1 MQLSMRMM
9 FTPKHQKLVNQC
21 YPTGRTTDK
30 KPKSSET
37 SYLLYYVNS
46 RRSKLEKVSTYLIK
60 RSTSDLNHRRIGNI
74 AVTLDL
80 MNKIVL
86 HCRENLNVFVKDFLY
101 IMNKVLSNNNFNND
115 VAVVELVE
123 LAFSSICLNLD
134 DVLCNGDME
143 FIQLYQSFV
152 DLFFKIVTERIHN
165 DDMLLKCC
173 IDISNTN
180 SVSSNPQL
188 NYFVSKSVTY
198 TISKFQ
204 ERNPKFKTLSLGP
217 VLDGNLGNLG
227 KRLSR
232 TQTRTVGLDKTVDDN
247 NDISIR
253 ALQSYFNTTETDK
266 LNLSIRTLLR
276 CLQNTPNKELLEFI
290 CNGIPVQLRYI
301 VILLLVRQLSDK
313 DKNVDPVVSLKLM
326 SSLLVSDVSIV
337 GLSVLDIMRKLL
349 NFQLK
354 NVADKEVVEQSC
366 ITMTDLNHKT
376 YYTEQ
381 TSDMLYEL
389 LLKLKS
395 DTTKDLERNAVV
407 EDVDYL
413 VEHITQP
420 SISLELFIDLAHYMR
435 NQIISLFAIVE
446 TEVPTGF
453 VFSKLYSLLR
463 ELDSHGVQKE
473 MMEEIFDK
481 YGKVALLSGLH
492 YFLENVSE
500 PEYTYYSYH
509 LQAAEFLK
517 LNDYKSQTEYKM
529 QTKTLFTKEDLLSYY
544 SDMGSNKYTN
554 RGAQILMSRD
564 KQISTSDL
572 LSDFQVRTTSPDYR
586 TVPNVVLPNGNSMPN
601 NKDVTIKQSRFDKSI
616 DDKVDEG
623 NDTVISDANAKGSI
637 YRFVAEDARSWKTMR
652 VTAPKISD
660 LKKAIN
666 ERKNPND
673 MKRDGS
679 VRCSQS
685 VKSRVTN
692 ITFLLSELKNFSE
705 DANNVKD
712 PDEENIVGL
721 DKIDVAR
728 SNSLRLAPISSVSDR
743 SSIGNRR
750 SLIQKTP
757 VVEDQDDDF
766 KDANEDLHSLS
777 SRGKIFSST

>member
-1 MQLSMRMM
+1 MRMM

-564 KQISTSDL
+564 NQISTSDL

-616 DDKVDEG
+616 DDKVVEG

>member
-564 KQISTSDL
+564 NQISTSDL

>member
-1 MQLSMRMM
+1 MRMM

-80 MNKIVL
+80 MNRIVL

-115 VAVVELVE
+115 VALVELVE

-188 NYFVSKSVTY
+188 NHFVSKAVTY

-217 VLDGNLGNLG
+217 VLDGNLG

-232 TQTRTVGLDKTVDDN
+232 TQTRTVGLDKTVDGN

-266 LNLSIRTLLR
+266 LNLSIRTLLG

-301 VILLLVRQLSDK
+301 VILLLVRQLNDK
-313 DKNVDPVVSLKLM
+313 DKNVDAVVSLKLM

-354 NVADKEVVEQSC
+354 NVVNKEVVEQSC
-366 ITMTDLNHKT
+366 ITMTDLNHKI

-395 DTTKDLERNAVV
+395 DTTNDLEKNAVV
-407 EDVDYL
+407 EDVDFL
-413 VEHITQP
+413 VEHITQA
-420 SISLELFIDLAHYMR
+420 SISLELFIDLAHYMK
-435 NQIISLFAIVE
+435 NHIISLFAIVE

-492 YFLENVSE
+492 YFLENVFE
-500 PEYTYYSYH
+500 PEYTYYLYH
-509 LQAAEFLK
+509 LQAADFLK

-529 QTKTLFTKEDLLSYY
+529 ETKTLFTKEDLLSYY

-564 KQISTSDL
+564 NQISTSDL
-572 LSDFQVRTTSPDYR
+572 LSDLQGRTTSLDYK
-586 TVPNVVLPNGNSMPN
+586 TVPNVVFPNGNAMPH
-601 NKDVTIKQSRFDKSI
+601 NKDVAIKQNRFDKSI
-616 DDKVDEG
+616 DDNVDEG

-652 VTAPKISD
+652 ATAPKISD

-666 ERKNPND
+666 ERKTPND

-679 VRCSQS
+679 LRCSQS

-692 ITFLLSELKNFSE
+692 ITFLLSELKTFSE
-705 DANNVKD
+705 DANKIED

-728 SNSLRLAPISSVSDR
+728 SNSLRLAPISSISDR

-757 VVEDQDDDF
+757 VAEDQDDDF

>member
-46 RRSKLEKVSTYLIK
+46 RRSKLEKVSSYLIK

-80 MNKIVL
+80 MNRIVL
-86 HCRENLNVFVKDFLY
+86 HCKENLNVFVKDFLY

-115 VAVVELVE
+115 VSVVELIE
-123 LAFSSICLNLD
+123 LTFSSICLNLD

-143 FIQLYQSFV
+143 FVQLYQNFV
-152 DLFFKIVTERIHN
+152 DLFFKIVVERIHN

-188 NYFVSKSVTY
+188 NHFVCKSVTY

-204 ERNPKFKTLSLGP
+204 ERNPKFKTLSLEP
-217 VLDGNLGNLG
+217 ALDGNLG

-232 TQTRTVGLDKTVDDN
+232 TQTRSIGLDKAVEVNDDL
-247 NDISIR
+247 SVKS
-253 ALQSYFNTTETDK
+253 LQSYFNTTETDK
-266 LNLSIRTLLR
+266 LNLSIRTLLD
-276 CLQNTPNKELLEFI
+276 CLQDTPNKELLEFI

-313 DKNVDPVVSLKLM
+313 EKKVDPIVSLKLM

-354 NVADKEVVEQSC
+354 NVTDNAIVEQSC
-366 ITMTDLNHKT
+366 ITMTNLNHKT
-376 YYTEQ
+376 YYAEQ

-395 DTTKDLERNAVV
+395 GTNNDVEKNAVV
-407 EDVDYL
+407 EDVDFL

-420 SISLELFIDLAHYMR
+420 SISLELFIDLAHHMKNHIMR
-435 NQIISLFAIVE
+435 LFRIVE
-446 TEVPTGF
+446 TEVSTGY

-463 ELDSHGVQKE
+463 ELDSHAVQKK
-473 MMEEIFDK
+473 MMEDIFDK
-481 YGKVALLSGLH
+481 FGKIALLSGLN
-492 YFLENVSE
+492 YYLENVSE
-500 PEYTYYSYH
+500 PEYTYYLYH
-509 LQAAEFLK
+509 LQAASFLK

-529 QTKTLFTKEDLLSYY
+529 QTKSLFTKEDLLSYY
-544 SDMGSNKYTN
+544 SDAGSNKYSKK
-554 RGAQILMSRD
+554 GAQILMSREN
-564 KQISTSDL
+564 QISTSDL
-572 LSDFQVRTTSPDYR
+572 LSDPQARTTSLDYM
-586 TVPNVVLPNGNSMPN
+586 TVPNAIMPNGNAMSN
-601 NKDVTIKQSRFDKSI
+601 NKNFSMKQNRFDNSI
-616 DDKVDEG
+616 DESIGEG
-623 NDTVISDANAKGSI
+623 NDTVTSDANAKSSV
-637 YRFVAEDARSWKTMR
+637 YRFAAEDARSWKTMR
-652 VTAPKISD
+652 ATAPKVSD
-660 LKKAIN
+660 LKKTIN
-666 ERKNPND
+666 EGNIPNN
-673 MKRDGS
+673 MRRDGS
-679 VRCSQS
+679 VRGSQS

-692 ITFLLSELKNFSE
+692 ITFLLSELKTFSE
-705 DANNVKD
+705 DTNKIKD

-728 SNSLRLAPISSVSDR
+728 SSSLRLAPISSISDR
-743 SSIGNRR
+743 SSTGNRR
-750 SLIQKTP
+750 SLLQKTP
-757 VVEDQDDDF
+757 VNDGQDDDF

>member
-86 HCRENLNVFVKDFLY
+86 HCKENLNVFVKDFLY
-101 IMNKVLSNNNFNND
+101 IMNKILSNNNFNND
-115 VAVVELVE
+115 VSVVELIE
-123 LAFSSICLNLD
+123 LAFSSICQNLD

-143 FIQLYQSFV
+143 FVQLYQNFV

-188 NYFVSKSVTY
+188 NHFVSKSVAY

-204 ERNPKFKTLSLGP
+204 ERNPKFKTLSLEAA
-217 VLDGNLGNLG
+217 LESNLG

-232 TQTRTVGLDKTVDDN
+232 TQTRTIGLDKAAEDN
-247 NDISIR
+247 HDLSVK

-276 CLQNTPNKELLEFI
+276 CLQSTPNKELLEFV

-313 DKNVDPVVSLKLM
+313 DKNVNPIVSLKLM

-354 NVADKEVVEQSC
+354 NATNKEVVAQSC

-376 YYTEQ
+376 YYAEQ

-395 DTTKDLERNAVV
+395 DTVKDVEKNAVV
-407 EDVDYL
+407 EDIDFL

-420 SISLELFIDLAHYMR
+420 SISLELFIDLAHYMK
-435 NQIISLFAIVE
+435 NHIICLFNIVE
-446 TEVPTGF
+446 TEVPSSIL
-453 VFSKLYSLLR
+453 FSKLYSLLR

-481 YGKVALLSGLH
+481 YGKMALLSGLN

-509 LQAAEFLK
+509 LQAANFLK
-517 LNDYKSQTEYKM
+517 LNNYKSQTEYKM
-529 QTKTLFTKEDLLSYY
+529 QTRTLFTKEDLLSYY
-544 SDMGSNKYTN
+544 SDTGSNKYSKK
-554 RGAQILMSRD
+554 GAQILLSRD
-564 KQISTSDL
+564 NQISTSDL
-572 LSDFQVRTTSPDYR
+572 LSDSQVRTTPLEYKN
-586 TVPNVVLPNGNSMPN
+586 VPNAIFSNGKAVYDN
-601 NKDVTIKQSRFDKSI
+601 NDFAAKQNKFDNSI
-616 DDKVDEG
+616 DDNIEEA

-652 VTAPKISD
+652 ATAPKVSD
-660 LKKAIN
+660 LKKTMN
-666 ERKNPND
+666 EKNIPNN

-679 VRCSQS
+679 FRGSQS

-692 ITFLLSELKNFSE
+692 ITFLLNELKTFSD
-705 DANNVKD
+705 DANKIKD

-728 SNSLRLAPISSVSDR
+728 SNSLRLAPISSLSDR
-743 SSIGNRR
+743 SSIGNRK
-750 SLIQKTP
+750 SFLQKTATG
-757 VVEDQDDDF
+757 ENQNDDF

>member
-1 MQLSMRMM
+1 MRMM

-80 MNKIVL
+80 MNRIVL

-115 VAVVELVE
+115 VALVELVE

-188 NYFVSKSVTY
+188 NHFVSKAVTY

-217 VLDGNLGNLG
+217 VLDGNLG

-232 TQTRTVGLDKTVDDN
+232 TQTRTVGLDKTVDGN

-266 LNLSIRTLLR
+266 LNLSIRTLLG

-301 VILLLVRQLSDK
+301 VILLLVRQLNDK
-313 DKNVDPVVSLKLM
+313 DKNVDAVVSLKLM

-354 NVADKEVVEQSC
+354 NVVNKEVVEQSC
-366 ITMTDLNHKT
+366 ITMTDLNHKI

-395 DTTKDLERNAVV
+395 DTTNDLEKNAVV
-407 EDVDYL
+407 EDVDFL
-413 VEHITQP
+413 VEHITQA
-420 SISLELFIDLAHYMR
+420 SISLELFIDLAHYMK
-435 NQIISLFAIVE
+435 NHIISLFAIVE

-463 ELDSHGVQKE
+463 ELASHGVQKE

-492 YFLENVSE
+492 YFLENVFE
-500 PEYTYYSYH
+500 PEYTYYLYH
-509 LQAAEFLK
+509 LQAADFLK

-529 QTKTLFTKEDLLSYY
+529 ETKTLFTKEDLLSYY

-564 KQISTSDL
+564 NQISTSDL
-572 LSDFQVRTTSPDYR
+572 LSDLQGRTTSLDYK
-586 TVPNVVLPNGNSMPN
+586 TVPNVVFPNGNAMPH
-601 NKDVTIKQSRFDKSI
+601 NKDVAIKQNRFDKSI
-616 DDKVDEG
+616 DDNVDEG

-652 VTAPKISD
+652 ATAPKISD

-666 ERKNPND
+666 ERKTPND

-679 VRCSQS
+679 LRCSQS

-692 ITFLLSELKNFSE
+692 ITFLLSELKTFSE
-705 DANNVKD
+705 DANKIED

-728 SNSLRLAPISSVSDR
+728 SNSLRLAPISSISDR

-757 VVEDQDDDF
+757 VAEDQDDDF

>member
-1 MQLSMRMM
+1 MRMM

-80 MNKIVL
+80 MNRIVL

-115 VAVVELVE
+115 VALVELVE

-188 NYFVSKSVTY
+188 NHFVSKAVTY

-217 VLDGNLGNLG
+217 VLDGNLG

-232 TQTRTVGLDKTVDDN
+232 TQTRTVGLDKTVDGN

-266 LNLSIRTLLR
+266 LNLSIRTLLG

-301 VILLLVRQLSDK
+301 VILLLVRQLNDK
-313 DKNVDPVVSLKLM
+313 DKNVDAVVSLKLM

-354 NVADKEVVEQSC
+354 NVANKEVVEQSC
-366 ITMTDLNHKT
+366 ITMTDLNHKI

-395 DTTKDLERNAVV
+395 DTTNDLEKNAVV
-407 EDVDYL
+407 EDVDFL

-420 SISLELFIDLAHYMR
+420 SISLELFIDLAHYMK
-435 NQIISLFAIVE
+435 NHIISLFAIVE

-492 YFLENVSE
+492 YFLENVFE
-500 PEYTYYSYH
+500 PEYTYYLYH
-509 LQAAEFLK
+509 LQAADFLK

-529 QTKTLFTKEDLLSYY
+529 ETKTLFTKEDLLSYY

-564 KQISTSDL
+564 NQISTSDL
-572 LSDFQVRTTSPDYR
+572 LSDLQGRTTSLDYKA
-586 TVPNVVLPNGNSMPN
+586 VPNVVFPNGNAMPH
-601 NKDVTIKQSRFDKSI
+601 NKDVAIKQNRFDKSI
-616 DDKVDEG
+616 DDNVDEG

-652 VTAPKISD
+652 ATAPKISD

-666 ERKNPND
+666 ERKTPND

-679 VRCSQS
+679 LRCSQS

-692 ITFLLSELKNFSE
+692 ITFLLSELKTFSE
-705 DANNVKD
+705 DANKIED

-728 SNSLRLAPISSVSDR
+728 SNSLRLAPISSISDR

-757 VVEDQDDDF
+757 VAEDQDDDF

>member
-1 MQLSMRMM
+1 MRMM

-564 KQISTSDL
+564 NQISTSDL

>member
-188 NYFVSKSVTY
+188 NHFVSKSVTY

-564 KQISTSDL
+564 NQISTSDL

-652 VTAPKISD
+652 ATAPKISD

-728 SNSLRLAPISSVSDR
+728 SNSLRLAPISSISDR

>member
-80 MNKIVL
+80 MNRIVL

-115 VAVVELVE
+115 VALVELVE

-188 NYFVSKSVTY
+188 NHFVSKAVTY

-217 VLDGNLGNLG
+217 VLDGNLG

-232 TQTRTVGLDKTVDDN
+232 TQTRTVGLDKTVDGN

-266 LNLSIRTLLR
+266 LNLSIRTLLG

-301 VILLLVRQLSDK
+301 VILLLVRQLNDK
-313 DKNVDPVVSLKLM
+313 DKNVDAVVSLKLM

-354 NVADKEVVEQSC
+354 NVANKEVVEQSC
-366 ITMTDLNHKT
+366 ITMTDLNHKI

-395 DTTKDLERNAVV
+395 DTTNDLEKNAVV
-407 EDVDYL
+407 EDVDFL

-420 SISLELFIDLAHYMR
+420 SISLELFIDLAHYMK
-435 NQIISLFAIVE
+435 NHIISLFAIVE

-492 YFLENVSE
+492 YFLENVFE
-500 PEYTYYSYH
+500 PEYTYYLYH
-509 LQAAEFLK
+509 LQAADFLK

-529 QTKTLFTKEDLLSYY
+529 ETKTLFTKEDLLSYY

-564 KQISTSDL
+564 NQISTSDL
-572 LSDFQVRTTSPDYR
+572 LSDLQGRTTSLDYKA
-586 TVPNVVLPNGNSMPN
+586 VPNVVFPNGNAMPH
-601 NKDVTIKQSRFDKSI
+601 NKDVAIKQNRFDKSI
-616 DDKVDEG
+616 DDNVDEG

-652 VTAPKISD
+652 ATAPKISD

-666 ERKNPND
+666 ERKTPND

-679 VRCSQS
+679 LRCSQS

-692 ITFLLSELKNFSE
+692 ITFLLSELKTFSE
-705 DANNVKD
+705 DANKIED

-728 SNSLRLAPISSVSDR
+728 SNSLRLAPISSISDR

-757 VVEDQDDDF
+757 VAEDQDDDF

>member
-80 MNKIVL
+80 MNRIVL

-165 DDMLLKCC
+165 DDMLLKFC

-188 NYFVSKSVTY
+188 NHFVTKSVTY
-198 TISKFQ
+198 TIFKFQ

-217 VLDGNLGNLG
+217 VLDGNLG

-232 TQTRTVGLDKTVDDN
+232 TQTRTVGLDKTVDGN

-266 LNLSIRTLLR
+266 LNLSIRTLLG

-301 VILLLVRQLSDK
+301 VILLLVRQLNDK

-354 NVADKEVVEQSC
+354 NVANKDVVEQSC

-395 DTTKDLERNAVV
+395 DTTKDLEKNAVV
-407 EDVDYL
+407 EDVDFL

-420 SISLELFIDLAHYMR
+420 SISLELFIDLAHYMK
-435 NQIISLFAIVE
+435 NHIISLFAIVE

-473 MMEEIFDK
+473 MMKEIFDK

-492 YFLENVSE
+492 YFLENVFE
-500 PEYTYYSYH
+500 PEHTYYLYH
-509 LQAAEFLK
+509 LQAADFLK

-564 KQISTSDL
+564 NQMSTSDL
-572 LSDFQVRTTSPDYR
+572 LSDLQVRTTSLDYR
-586 TVPNVVLPNGNSMPN
+586 TVPNVVLPNGNAMPN
-601 NKDVTIKQSRFDKSI
+601 NKDVAIRQNRFDKSI
-616 DDKVDEG
+616 DDNVDEG

-652 VTAPKISD
+652 ATAPKISD

-673 MKRDGS
+673 VKRDGS

-692 ITFLLSELKNFSE
+692 ITFLLSELKTFSE
-705 DANNVKD
+705 DANKIED

-728 SNSLRLAPISSVSDR
+728 SNSLRLAPISSISDR

-757 VVEDQDDDF
+757 VVGDQDDDF

>member
-80 MNKIVL
+80 MNRIVL

-115 VAVVELVE
+115 VSVVELVE
-123 LAFSSICLNLD
+123 LAFGSICLNLD

-143 FIQLYQSFV
+143 FVQLYQSFI
-152 DLFFKIVTERIHN
+152 DLFFKIVAERIHN

-188 NYFVSKSVTY
+188 NHFVSKSVAY
-198 TISKFQ
+198 IISKFQ
-204 ERNPKFKTLSLGP
+204 ERNPKFKTLSLEP
-217 VLDGNLGNLG
+217 AVDSNLG

-232 TQTRTVGLDKTVDDN
+232 TQTRTMGLDKVADGNDDL
-247 NDISIR
+247 SVR

-301 VILLLVRQLSDK
+301 VILLLVRQLNDK
-313 DKNVDPVVSLKLM
+313 DKKVDPIVSLKLM

-337 GLSVLDIMRKLL
+337 GLSVLDVMRKLL

-354 NVADKEVVEQSC
+354 NATDKEVVEQSC
-366 ITMTDLNHKT
+366 VTMTDLNHKT
-376 YYTEQ
+376 YYAEQ

-395 DTTKDLERNAVV
+395 DTINEVENNAVV
-407 EDVDYL
+407 EDVDFL
-413 VEHITQP
+413 VERISQP
-420 SISLELFIDLAHYMR
+420 SISLELFIDLAHYMK
-435 NQIISLFAIVE
+435 NHIICLFTIVQ
-446 TEVPTGF
+446 TEIPTGF

-473 MMEEIFDK
+473 MMKEIFDK
-481 YGKVALLSGLH
+481 YGKMALLSGLH
-492 YFLENVSE
+492 YFLENFSE
-500 PEYTYYSYH
+500 PEYTYYLYH
-509 LQAAEFLK
+509 LQAANFLK

-544 SDMGSNKYTN
+544 SDTGSNKYSK

-564 KQISTSDL
+564 SQISTSDL
-572 LSDFQVRTTSPDYR
+572 LSDPQVRTTSLDYR
-586 TVPNVVLPNGNSMPN
+586 TAPNAILSNNNAISS
-601 NKDVTIKQSRFDKSI
+601 NKDFAIKQSRFDNSI
-616 DDKVDEG
+616 DDNIDEG
-623 NDTVISDANAKGSI
+623 NDTVTSDANVKGSI
-637 YRFVAEDARSWKTMR
+637 YRFVADDARSWKTMR
-652 VTAPKISD
+652 ATAPKVSD
-660 LKKAIN
+660 LKKTMN
-666 ERKNPND
+666 ERNTLNSVN
-673 MKRDGS
+673 RDGS
-679 VRCSQS
+679 VRGSQS

-692 ITFLLSELKNFSE
+692 ITFLLSELKTFSE
-705 DANNVKD
+705 DANKIKD

-728 SNSLRLAPISSVSDR
+728 SNSLRLAPISSLSDR

-750 SLIQKTP
+750 SLLQKTP
-757 VVEDQDDDF
+757 VNEDQFDDF

>member
-1 MQLSMRMM
+1 M
-9 FTPKHQKLVNQC
+9 
-21 YPTGRTTDK
+21 
-30 KPKSSET
+30 
-37 SYLLYYVNS
+37 
-46 RRSKLEKVSTYLIK
+46 EKVSTYLIK

-80 MNKIVL
+80 MNRIVL

-115 VAVVELVE
+115 VALVELVE

-188 NYFVSKSVTY
+188 NHFVSKAVTY

-217 VLDGNLGNLG
+217 VLDGNLG

-232 TQTRTVGLDKTVDDN
+232 TQTRTVGLDKTVDGN

-266 LNLSIRTLLR
+266 LNLSIRTLLG

-301 VILLLVRQLSDK
+301 VILLLVRQLNDK
-313 DKNVDPVVSLKLM
+313 DKNVDAVVSLKLM

-354 NVADKEVVEQSC
+354 NVANKEVVEQSC
-366 ITMTDLNHKT
+366 ITMTDLNHKI

-395 DTTKDLERNAVV
+395 DTTNDLEKNAVV
-407 EDVDYL
+407 EDVDFL

-420 SISLELFIDLAHYMR
+420 SISLELFIDLAHYMK
-435 NQIISLFAIVE
+435 NHIISLFAIVE

-492 YFLENVSE
+492 YFLENVFE
-500 PEYTYYSYH
+500 PEYTYYLYH
-509 LQAAEFLK
+509 LQAADFLK

-529 QTKTLFTKEDLLSYY
+529 ETKTLFTKEDLLSYY

-564 KQISTSDL
+564 NQISTSDL
-572 LSDFQVRTTSPDYR
+572 LSDLQGRTTSLDYKA
-586 TVPNVVLPNGNSMPN
+586 VPNVVFPNGNAMPH
-601 NKDVTIKQSRFDKSI
+601 NKDVAIKQNRFDKSI
-616 DDKVDEG
+616 DDNVDEG

-652 VTAPKISD
+652 ATAPKISD

-666 ERKNPND
+666 ERKTPND

-679 VRCSQS
+679 LRCSQS

-692 ITFLLSELKNFSE
+692 ITFLLSELKTFSE
-705 DANNVKD
+705 DANKIED

-728 SNSLRLAPISSVSDR
+728 SNSLRLAPISSISDR

-757 VVEDQDDDF
+757 VAEDQDDDF

>member
-86 HCRENLNVFVKDFLY
+86 HCKENLNVFVKDFLY

-115 VAVVELVE
+115 VSVVELVE

-134 DVLCNGDME
+134 DVLYNGDME
-143 FIQLYQSFV
+143 FVQLYQNFV

-188 NYFVSKSVTY
+188 HHFVSKSVAY

-204 ERNPKFKTLSLGP
+204 ERNPKFKTLSLEAA
-217 VLDGNLGNLG
+217 VESNLG

-232 TQTRTVGLDKTVDDN
+232 TQTRTIGLDKVAEDN
-247 NDISIR
+247 HDLSVR

-266 LNLSIRTLLR
+266 LNLSIRTLLH

-313 DKNVDPVVSLKLM
+313 DKNVNPIVSLKLM

-349 NFQLK
+349 SFQLK
-354 NVADKEVVEQSC
+354 NATDKEVVAQAC

-376 YYTEQ
+376 YYAEQ

-395 DTTKDLERNAVV
+395 DTIKNVEKNAVV
-407 EDVDYL
+407 EDIDFL

-420 SISLELFIDLAHYMR
+420 SISLELFIDLAHYMK
-435 NQIISLFAIVE
+435 NHIICLFTIVE
-446 TEVPTGF
+446 TEVPSNI

-463 ELDSHGVQKE
+463 ELDSHGVQKG
-473 MMEEIFDK
+473 MMEGIFDK
-481 YGKVALLSGLH
+481 YGKMALLSGLH

-500 PEYTYYSYH
+500 PEYAYYLYH
-509 LQAAEFLK
+509 LQAANFLN

-544 SDMGSNKYTN
+544 SDTGSNKYSKK
-554 RGAQILMSRD
+554 GAQILLSRD
-564 KQISTSDL
+564 NQISTSDL
-572 LSDFQVRTTSPDYR
+572 LSDPQARATPLGYR
-586 TVPNVVLPNGNSMPN
+586 TAHNAVLSNGKTVSNNNDFAVKQNKFDNSIGDN
-601 NKDVTIKQSRFDKSI
+601 I
-616 DDKVDEG
+616 DEA

-652 VTAPKISD
+652 ATAPKVSD
-660 LKKAIN
+660 LKKTMN
-666 ERKNPND
+666 ERNIPNN

-679 VRCSQS
+679 FRGSQS

-692 ITFLLSELKNFSE
+692 ITFLLNELKTFSE
-705 DANNVKD
+705 DASKIKD

-721 DKIDVAR
+721 DRIDVAR
-728 SNSLRLAPISSVSDR
+728 SNSLRLAPISSFSDR
-743 SSIGNRR
+743 SSIGNRK
-750 SLIQKTP
+750 SFLQKTSGG
-757 VVEDQDDDF
+757 ETQDDGF

>member
-80 MNKIVL
+80 MNRIVL
-86 HCRENLNVFVKDFLY
+86 HCKENLNVFVKDFLY

-115 VAVVELVE
+115 VSLVELVE

-143 FIQLYQSFV
+143 FVQLYQSFV

-165 DDMLLKCC
+165 DDLLLKCC

-188 NYFVSKSVTY
+188 NHFVSKSVAY

-204 ERNPKFKTLSLGP
+204 ERNPKFKTLSLEP
-217 VLDGNLGNLG
+217 AVDSNLG

-232 TQTRTVGLDKTVDDN
+232 TQTRTIGLDKAVEGNDDL
-247 NDISIR
+247 SVR

-313 DKNVDPVVSLKLM
+313 DKNMNPVVSLKLM

-354 NVADKEVVEQSC
+354 NAVDKEIVEQSC

-376 YYTEQ
+376 YYAEQ

-395 DTTKDLERNAVV
+395 DTVKDMEKNAVV
-407 EDVDYL
+407 EDIDSL
-413 VEHITQP
+413 VERMTQP
-420 SISLELFIDLAHYMR
+420 SISLELFIDLAHYLK
-435 NQIISLFAIVE
+435 NHIICLFTIVE
-446 TEVPTGF
+446 TEIPSGF
-453 VFSKLYSLLR
+453 LFSKLYSLLR
-463 ELDSHGVQKE
+463 ELDSHAVQKE
-473 MMEEIFDK
+473 MMEEVFDK

-500 PEYTYYSYH
+500 PDYIYYLYH
-509 LQAAEFLK
+509 LQAANFLK

-544 SDMGSNKYTN
+544 SDTGSNKYSK
-554 RGAQILMSRD
+554 RGAQILLSRD
-564 KQISTSDL
+564 NQISTSDL
-572 LSDFQVRTTSPDYR
+572 LSDSQARATSLDYR
-586 TVPNVVLPNGNSMPN
+586 TAPNATLSNGKAISNNSN
-601 NKDVTIKQSRFDKSI
+601 SALKQSRFDNSI
-616 DDKVDEG
+616 DDNIDDI

-652 VTAPKISD
+652 ATAPRVSD
-660 LKKAIN
+660 LKKTIN
-666 ERKNPND
+666 EKNNRNN

-679 VRCSQS
+679 IRGSQS

-692 ITFLLSELKNFSE
+692 ITFLLNELKTFSE
-705 DANNVKD
+705 DTNKIND

-728 SNSLRLAPISSVSDR
+728 SNSLRLAPISSLSDR
-743 SSIGNRR
+743 SSTGNRR
-750 SLIQKTP
+750 SLLQKKS
-757 VVEDQDDDF
+757 VSENQDDDF
-766 KDANEDLHSLS
+766 KDANEDLRSLS